1 MMTIQCWNPRLLCS
15 SASDQLQHAELK
27 VPQAIC
33 DRHTLT
39 ESHTNTGVIPTYG
52 PAVFSMFLQ
61 ILLNEE
67 TITLRLY

>member
-39 ESHTNTGVIPTYG
+39 ESHPNTGITLPLG
-52 PAVFSMFLQ
+52 PAVSAVFPQ

-67 TITLRLY
+67 TITLWLY